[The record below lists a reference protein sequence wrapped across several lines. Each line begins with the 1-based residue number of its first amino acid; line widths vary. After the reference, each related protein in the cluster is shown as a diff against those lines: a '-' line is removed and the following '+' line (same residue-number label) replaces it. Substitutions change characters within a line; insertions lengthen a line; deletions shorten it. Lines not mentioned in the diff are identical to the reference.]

1 MKTSLALD
9 SVVMI
14 EEHPF
19 VPGLL
24 VYKYNTKFPSVF
36 PLNQKV
42 EEEITFAQGPIN
54 ESILTIRADQDTY
67 CMPMRLGEKII
78 GYIIIAATTGKKIE
92 DGDIRLLE
100 HLSPMIASM
109 VVSVQFETD
118 ARARALSASE

>member
-1 MKTSLALD
+1 MKTSLSLD

-42 EEEITFAQGPIN
+42 EEVMTFSRGPIADGV
-54 ESILTIRADQDTY
+54 LTIRADQDSY
-67 CMPMRLGEKII
+67 CMPMLLGEKTI
-78 GYIIIAATTGKKIE
+78 GYIVVAAALGKKIE

-109 VVSVQFETD
+109 VVSVQLETD
-118 ARARALSASE
+118 ARARSLSAAE